1 MRHLLRSLILYLVR
15 LLGWPRVLLAARFA
29 GQRTTGPA
37 RILLVRPD
45 HLGDLLLTTPALQA
59 LRQQAPGAHITLL
72 VGPWSYEIM
81 ARQPALDRLQT
92 CAFPGFRRAPQ
103 SLLAPYRLLVSTA
116 RELRRD
122 RYDLALNLRPDFWW
136 GAALLYL
143 AGIPRRVGYALPQG
157 RPFLTHAL
165 PLAVPEHAAV
175 SNLRLV
181 SAGLVALGYQAPAE
195 PFTPQAY
202 PAHFVPTAEERA
214 WARERL
220 RAEGIADDAPLILLP
235 PGSGGAVKL
244 WRSQAWATC
253 ANALRAWLTSA
264 SPARILLTGSPG
276 ERALIE
282 EIARGIPA
290 GAVLVTDATIG
301 RLAALMERAVC
312 VLTVDNGPGHLA
324 VTRGTPGVHLFGP
337 TDPRIFGP
345 WGDPARHI
353 VLTSTQ
359 RCPGCLALPC
369 GRLDWAPAEVAA
381 HPCVRVIAE
390 ERVLEA
396 AKRLLSRN
404 GEILTGKQVQDT

>member
-1 MRHLLRSLILYLVR
+1 MRRLLRSLILLVVR
-15 LLGWPRVLLAARFA
+15 LLGWPRSLLATHSARRQA
-29 GQRTTGPA
+29 REPV
-37 RILLVRPD
+37 RILLLRPD

-59 LRQQAPGAHITLL
+59 LRERAPGAQITML
-72 VGPWSYEIM
+72 VGPWSREVM
-81 ARQPALDRLQT
+81 ARQPALDHLLT
-92 CAFPGFRRAPQ
+92 CEFPGFRRAPQ
-103 SLLAPYRLLVSTA
+103 GMLAPYRLLFSVA
-116 RELRRD
+116 RELCRG

-143 AGIPRRVGYALPQG
+143 AGIPRRVGYGLPQG

-165 PLAVPEHAAV
+165 PLTVPEHAAV

-181 SAGLVALGYQAPAE
+181 SAGLVALGYQGLAE

-202 PAHFVPTAEERA
+202 PAHFLPTAGERA

-220 RAEGIADDAPLILLP
+220 RAEGIAADAPLILIP

-244 WRSQAWATC
+244 WRPLAWASC
-253 ANALRAWLTSA
+253 ANALRAWLTSS
-264 SPARILLTGSPG
+264 SPACILLTGSPG

-290 GAVLVTDATIG
+290 GAVLITDATIG
-301 RLAALMERAVC
+301 QLAALLERAVC

-324 VTRGTPGVHLFGP
+324 VARGTPGVHLFGP

-353 VLTSTQ
+353 VLASSQ
-359 RCPGCLALPC
+359 RCPACPALPC
-369 GRLDWAPAEVAA
+369 GRLDWTPAELPA
-381 HPCVRVIAE
+381 HPCVRVIPE

-396 AKRLLSRN
+396 ARQLLSGCER
-404 GEILTGKQVQDT
+404 LTGKQVQET